1 MKQYVLHYDGPILTA
16 NRQREIQNRH
26 ALNKRIKAIKD
37 AALMLF
43 LSQYKG
49 VKPTT
54 GMVKVEVY
62 DECKTARL
70 RDIDA
75 VMPTI
80 KAVFDALQGVVYVDD
95 SQIRPLTLHGAV
107 KSDDKTDRVV
117 FHFWVPDE

>member
-1 MKQYVLHYDGPILTA
+1 VKQYVLHYDGPILTA

-37 AALMLF
+37 AALILF

-49 VKPTT
+49 VKPTM

>member
-37 AALMLF
+37 AALILF

-49 VKPTT
+49 VKPTM

-95 SQIRPLTLHGAV
+95 SQIRPPKFHGAV
-107 KSDDKTDRVV
+107 KSDDKTSRVV
-117 FHFWVPDE
+117 FHCGVSDE